1 MSQGGSHFLSQ
12 LEAVYCRLDGFT
24 IAYLCTKL
32 IKRHNNKLPAV
43 KISMPSNS
51 FKFSTSMLRAFYEYF
66 YKSRLQLGRFG
77 YDSLKL
83 MQNTIAS
90 VQQENIPL
98 DVVHT
103 DIDYMMR
110 YQDFTLNSVSFFFS

>member
-1 MSQGGSHFLSQ
+1 M
-12 LEAVYCRLDGFT
+12 
-24 IAYLCTKL
+24 
-32 IKRHNNKLPAV
+32 N
-43 KISMPSNS
+43 ISI
-51 FKFSTSMLRAFYEYF
+51 
-66 YKSRLQLGRFG
+66 KSRLQLGRFG

-110 YQDFTLNSVSFFFS
+110 YQDFTLNSVSFFFHRHLKCFF